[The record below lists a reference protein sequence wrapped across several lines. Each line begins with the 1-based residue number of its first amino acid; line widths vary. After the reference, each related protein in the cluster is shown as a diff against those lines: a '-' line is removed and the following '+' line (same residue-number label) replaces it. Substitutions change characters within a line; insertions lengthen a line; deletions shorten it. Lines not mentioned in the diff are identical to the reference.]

1 MSCIGWHIPQWISFE
16 LPSGIEPNYLDYKS
30 SASPAMLWKLVV
42 LRTGLEPV
50 SSPVKGE
57 CPNQLDER
65 SINNKYK
72 YTKTFPHILIH
83 FHAESIGFEPMH
95 RLLDD
100 SLANC
105 SFNHSGNSPLGWIS
119 RIELPH
125 REPQSPALPLGYTH
139 HIVAGPGIEPGY
151 LAYETKRVT

>member
-1 MSCIGWHIPQWISFE
+1 MGIEPISLGHLLQSTTTCCTPFSPLRLTVTLTHSLYKELPYDNYRTIE

-72 YTKTFPHILIH
+72 YTKTFPHILIY

-105 SFNHSGNSPLGWIS
+105 SFNHSGNSPC
-119 RIELPH
+119 
-125 REPQSPALPLGYTH
+125 Y
-139 HIVAGPGIEPGY
+139 
-151 LAYETKRVT
+151 